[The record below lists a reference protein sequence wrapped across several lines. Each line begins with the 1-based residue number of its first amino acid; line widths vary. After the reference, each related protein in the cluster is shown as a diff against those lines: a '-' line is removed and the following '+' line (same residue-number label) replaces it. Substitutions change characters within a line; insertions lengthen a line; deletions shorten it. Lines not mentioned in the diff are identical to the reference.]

1 MAAPQPAHR
10 TALLDW
16 LACAAG
22 GREQRAARAARA
34 LGDGLGERI
43 AAAGTAG
50 HVLDYDDTYL
60 PGLAHLS
67 APVAPVALLLGAE
80 RGATAGEALAAFAV
94 GVAAVCAFW
103 IALLRSSGGAVFW
116 RREGWYR
123 RQSRY
128 RLTAANHPRLRAPGW
143 HPTAVAG
150 APAAALTAA
159 VLLGLDQERTAQAL
173 RLALLQAGGLR
184 AAFGSDGKSLQV
196 GRAAAAGLAAAL
208 LAEAGAIASAEI
220 ERGEAGFEEAYGAR
234 WVEPGPSDPPAVR
247 ENWIK
252 AYPCCLQTH
261 GAIEAA
267 AQARETGVD
276 PGADLTIAVHPVSLH
291 AASLGPHVA
300 DGLQAKFSIPYRTAY
315 ALLHSPPRLANFDG
329 VDAAAR
335 ALAERI
341 ELRTDDALLESEAV
355 LEAGGERA
363 GHVEAA
369 LGSPARPMDAA
380 ALQSKLRELAGSRL
394 DGALDDLGVPAAEL
408 AAAAGL
414 G

>member
-1 MAAPQPAHR
+1 MQAPLTGHR

-22 GREQRAARAARA
+22 GREHRAARTARA

-67 APVAPVALLLGAE
+67 APVAPVALVLGAE
-80 RGATAGEALAAFAV
+80 LGATIAEALGAFAA
-94 GVAAVCAFW
+94 GFEFA
-103 IALLRSSGGAVFW
+103 G
-116 RREGWYR
+116 
-123 RQSRY
+123 
-128 RLTAANHPRLRAPGW
+128 RLSAANHPELRAPGW

-159 VLLGLDQERTAQAL
+159 VLLGLDEERTAHAL
-173 RLALLQAGGLR
+173 RLALLQASGLR

-196 GRAAAAGLAAAL
+196 GHAAAAGAAAAR
-208 LAEAGAIASAEI
+208 LAEAGAVASRDVET
-220 ERGEAGFEEAYGAR
+220 GFEEAYRAR
-234 WVEPGPSDPPAVR
+234 WVEPGPNDPPAVS

-267 AQARETGVD
+267 AQARAAGVD
-276 PGADLTIAVHPVSLH
+276 PGAALAITVHPVSLH
-291 AASLGPHVA
+291 AASLGPDVA
-300 DGLQAKFSIPYRTAY
+300 DGLQAKFSIPYLTAFG
-315 ALLHSPPRLANFDG
+315 LLHGPPVVASFDG

-341 ELRTDDALLESEAV
+341 ELRTDDTLLESEAT
-355 LEAGGERA
+355 LEAGGERV

-369 LGSPARPMDAA
+369 LGSPARPMDGA
-380 ALQSKLRELAGSRL
+380 ALAAKLRDLAGERL
-394 DGALDDLGVPAAEL
+394 DGALDDTGAPVAEL
-408 AAAAGL
+408 VAAVGL
-414 G
+414 APA

>member
-1 MAAPQPAHR
+1 VAAPTPGHR

-67 APVAPVALLLGAE
+67 APVAPVAVLLGAE
-80 RGATAGEALAAFAV
+80 RGATAGEALAAFAA
-94 GVAAVCAFW
+94 GFEFA
-103 IALLRSSGGAVFW
+103 G
-116 RREGWYR
+116 
-123 RQSRY
+123 

-159 VLLGLDQERTAQAL
+159 LLLGLDEERTAHAL
-173 RLALLQAGGLR
+173 RFALLQASGLR

-196 GRAAAAGLAAAL
+196 GRAAAAGLAAAR
-208 LAEAGAIASAEI
+208 LAEAGATASAEI
-220 ERGEAGFEEAYGAR
+220 ERGEAGFEQAYGAR
-234 WVEPGPSDPPAVR
+234 WVEPGPNDPPAAS

-267 AQARETGVD
+267 AQAREAGLE
-276 PGADLTIAVHPVSLH
+276 PGAALTITVHPVSLH
-291 AASLGPHVA
+291 AASLGPDVA
-300 DGLQAKFSIPYRTAY
+300 DGLQAKFSIPYLTAY
-315 ALLHSPPRLANFDG
+315 SLLHGPPRLAAFDA
-329 VDAAAR
+329 VDEAAR
-335 ALAERI
+335 ALAHRI
-341 ELRTDDALLESEAV
+341 ELRTDDTLLESEAV

-369 LGSPARPMDAA
+369 LGSPARPMDEA
-380 ALQSKLRELAGSRL
+380 ALRAKLRELAGSRL
-394 DGALDDLGVPAAEL
+394 DGALDDLGVPAAAL

-414 G
+414 P

>member
-1 MAAPQPAHR
+1 VAAPAPGHR

-67 APVAPVALLLGAE
+67 APVAPVAVLLGAE
-80 RGATAGEALAAFAV
+80 RGATAGEALAAFAA
-94 GVAAVCAFW
+94 GFEFA
-103 IALLRSSGGAVFW
+103 G
-116 RREGWYR
+116 
-123 RQSRY
+123 

-159 VLLGLDQERTAQAL
+159 LLLGLDEERTAHAL
-173 RLALLQAGGLR
+173 RFALLQASGLR

-196 GRAAAAGLAAAL
+196 GRAAAAGLAAAR
-208 LAEAGAIASAEI
+208 LAEAGATASAEI
-220 ERGEAGFEEAYGAR
+220 ERGEAGFEEAFGAR
-234 WVEPGPSDPPAVR
+234 WVEPGPNDPPAAS

-267 AQARETGVD
+267 AQARESGVD
-276 PGADLTIAVHPVSLH
+276 PGAALTISVHPVSLH
-291 AASLGPHVA
+291 AASLGPDVA
-300 DGLQAKFSIPYRTAY
+300 DGLQAKFSIPYLTAY
-315 ALLHSPPRLANFDG
+315 TLLNGPPAVESFER
-329 VDAAAR
+329 VDAAAVER
-335 ALAERI
+335 AKSI
-341 ELRTDDALLESEAV
+341 EILTDRSLLESESV
-355 LEAGGERA
+355 LSGGGEELMR
-363 GHVEAA
+363 VKAA
-369 LGSPARPMDAA
+369 LGSPQQPMDAD
-380 ALQSKLRELAGSRL
+380 ALRAKVEDLAG
-394 DGALDDLGVPAAEL
+394 AEL
-408 AAAAGL
+408 AAALDDPLQPAAKLLALAGIA
-414 G
+414 